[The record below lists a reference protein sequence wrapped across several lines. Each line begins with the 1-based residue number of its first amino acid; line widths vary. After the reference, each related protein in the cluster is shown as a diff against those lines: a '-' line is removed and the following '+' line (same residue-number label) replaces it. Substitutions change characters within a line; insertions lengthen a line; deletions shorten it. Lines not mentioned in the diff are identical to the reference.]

1 MIRVGTAGWIYRD
14 WNGIVY
20 PDKPKVDPL
29 RYLSE
34 FFDTIEINSTF
45 YRPSTAKTAE
55 SWLRRTEHN
64 QRFRFTVKL
73 WRNFT
78 HQVEALVPAQVE
90 EWKQGVRPLQKA
102 GHLGAVLV
110 QYPWSFKN
118 SIDSRQRLA
127 DVLDTFSDF
136 SLVVEFR
143 HRSWNE
149 PAVLDLLR
157 HREVGICNIDQP
169 VIGKS
174 IRPESHV
181 TSRVGYLRC
190 HGRNYQDWFREGAG
204 RDARYNYLYSEE
216 ELDQQQDL
224 IRVLEERAS
233 EVYAVYNNHYR
244 GQAAVNALQL
254 RDRIQGK
261 SIRVP
266 EPLAKAYPAL
276 KQIARISHTTS
287 TTTPE

>member
-34 FFDTIEINSTF
+34 FFDTIEVNSTF
-45 YRPSTAKTAE
+45 YRPPTEKTAE
-55 SWLRRTEHN
+55 TWLGRTEHN

-78 HQVEALVPAQVE
+78 HQDGTFVPDEVED
-90 EWKQGVRPLQKA
+90 WKEGVRPLQQA
-102 GHLGAVLV
+102 GRLGAVLV

-127 DVLDTFSDF
+127 SLLDTFSDF
-136 SLVVEFR
+136 PLVVEFR

-157 HREVGICNIDQP
+157 QQEVGICNIDQP

-174 IRPESHV
+174 IRPESHA
-181 TSRVGYLRC
+181 TCQVGYLRC
-190 HGRNYQDWFREGAG
+190 HGRNYRDWFREGAG
-204 RDARYNYLYSEE
+204 RDARYNYLYNEE

-224 IRVLEERAS
+224 IRSIEEKAS
-233 EVYAVYNNHYR
+233 EVYAIYNNHYR
-244 GQAAVNALQL
+244 GQAVVNALQL
-254 RDRIQGK
+254 RHRIEGK
-261 SIRVP
+261 LTRIP
-266 EPLAKAYPAL
+266 EPLTFSYTGI
-276 KQIARISHTTS
+276 KQLL
-287 TTTPE
+287 